1 MAKKMTSAFAAAAGL
16 VVVLLLVASP
26 LFLWFCC
33 RIEPRNGEVAVLIR
47 KTGLELPEGEIIAP
61 DARYKGIQLEV
72 LGEGR
77 YFRNPYTWTWE
88 IVKITDIPAGKF
100 GVLVRKFG
108 KDLPEGEIIAPGPE
122 YKGIVREVLGTGKH
136 RLNPYAYEVKIF
148 DDLKIRPGHIGIVT
162 SLCGG
167 DLFSGIDN
175 EFSNHHGFVVE

>member
-122 YKGIVREVLGTGKH
+122 YKGIVREVLGTGKMPISLEEELH
-136 RLNPYAYEVKIF
+136 PTRIVIRARASAEIALPDPYGKGQN
-148 DDLKIRPGHIGIVT
+148 L
-162 SLCGG
+162 
-167 DLFSGIDN
+167 
-175 EFSNHHGFVVE
+175 